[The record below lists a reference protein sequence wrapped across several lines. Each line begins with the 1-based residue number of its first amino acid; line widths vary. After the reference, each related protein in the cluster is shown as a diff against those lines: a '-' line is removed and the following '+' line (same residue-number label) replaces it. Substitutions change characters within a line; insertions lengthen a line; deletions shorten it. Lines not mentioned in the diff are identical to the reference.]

1 MIKVT
6 LISNSG
12 RTTVMASEDASVRD
26 ILEENDINY
35 AVGVTAIDG
44 CPLKTGEMDKTL
56 SDMGVNEKCFLS
68 VVVKADNAANAMIA
82 GGAVIVTSS
91 LKRSDIELVKKFR
104 KNALTLFEGEGK
116 DKEPVFCIDL
126 TENSAG
132 YINKNGVTFGPTTS
146 ADGNATVTLVT
157 DPDIEDVAEFFADK
171 YGSAMLQLQ
180 KLEETIPAQLEEIH
194 NEAETVKGMIARL

>member
-6 LISNSG
+6 LVTNSG
-12 RTTVMASEDASVRD
+12 RTTVMASEDASIREV
-26 ILEENDINY
+26 LEENDVNY
-35 AVGVTAIDG
+35 AVGVTSIDG
-44 CPLKTGEMDKTL
+44 CPLKGGEMDKSL
-56 SDMGVNEKCFLS
+56 SDMGVTEKCFLS
-68 VVVKADNAANAMIA
+68 VVVKADNAASAMIA
-82 GGAVIVTSS
+82 GGAVVITSA
-91 LKRSDIELVKKFR
+91 LKRSDIELVKKYR

-132 YINKNGVTFGPTTS
+132 HINNNGVTFGPTAS
-146 ADGNATVTLVT
+146 ADGNATVTLIV

-171 YGSAMLQLQ
+171 YGSALLQLQ

-194 NEAETVKGMIARL
+194 AEATTVKGMIARL